1 MSDAAYQQ
9 RVALG
14 PEDRDRVQRL
24 TDEVQV
30 RLGQLVSIA
39 NQALTVPTTPAM
51 VPRFVR
57 GTSAGTD
64 LPPFHW
70 VEVYCD
76 ASGCTCVIFADDGQ
90 IFIERPCGTPGPGG
104 D

>member
-1 MSDAAYQQ
+1 MSDAAYQ

-24 TDEVQV
+24 TEDVQG
-30 RLGQLVSIA
+30 RLEELVSIA
-39 NQALTVPTTPAM
+39 NRALDIPTGTTT
-51 VPRFVR
+51 PRFVR
-57 GTSAGTD
+57 GTPEATD

-76 ASGCTCVIFADDGQ
+76 AHGCTCVIFADDGQ